1 MSNQFNYNL
10 NSINFFI
17 QENSGSITGVSTEFE
32 DYGDA
37 EGLPVQLGGQV
48 WLPQREESIHDF
60 SYTDTKFFNTFDSEL
75 TRFDTNLEL
84 EDWGADLNIT
94 ETLYP
99 FGTLSSANLAGLAES
114 FNVSISGLAI
124 LFRAIGN
131 LGISFTPK
139 YPGSGTATLSGD
151 GGIRRERDFIASGTL
166 FKFGTAGES
175 KSFDFVGS
183 GLKTLSGVAVERTAI
198 GRDEN
203 TILFDF
209 LDAAETAPVVVWG
222 VDDEVGGTITILG
235 ELTHPDIDYTPH
247 YGIEKNIGIGTTGI
261 QISGTTS
268 ALEAFSA
275 QTPED
280 TILFSFGSAAVEK
293 FGGDP
298 PENTQL
304 FSFSGEIEIP
314 LRTFAEQP
322 TGTLNVSGQ
331 ALEKQEFRYR
341 GRGPINVG
349 VPFSYTDTYDLGL
362 SGSLAETFIAQF
374 GSAIAATENKVIIGA
389 PGNDGSGSYYAG
401 SAYIYNHDG
410 TGITTVTSD
419 GGTDYFGHSVGASTS
434 VTLRDGVYS
443 PAFAVGAYQDQSQGR
458 VYVFDESGNQL
469 VVIDPNPNSFGEYFG
484 WSVAAGSERIVVGSP
499 RDDDNGTDSGSVSV
513 AAVSYNN
520 GSSSWEYTL
529 TKIVPSDGAA
539 GDNFGDAVA
548 VGDNKIVVGCR
559 NNRSNRGAVYV
570 YDLDGT
576 NEIKITASNEDV
588 NFRFGEAVAIG
599 SNKIAVGAP
608 GVHGNKGAI
617 YLYDL
622 DGNNE
627 KIIEASDQAVG
638 RYFGSKVAINGNQLA
653 VGADPAVY
661 GAVYIY
667 TLEGTKEFKI
677 THDTINERFGEAVE
691 FVGDD
696 LWVGARYTSDP
707 EFYTGKVHKY
717 TRNVLQAATEAFS
730 AQTPEDTI
738 LFNTSGE
745 AIKKATI
752 REVFSGILTFSG
764 AATNEQFTGDPPEET
779 ILFVANGD
787 AHTTRARDKVG
798 TGLASLSG
806 IASCR
811 EIANYGYY
819 GDDKDPGTSGL
830 LTISGSPLEDPD
842 TGVTYI
848 PHYGIESNIGVG
860 TTGIQIEPRTRFG
873 FNTGF
878 DADGNERGAR
888 YYSNVYPRNDVAEL
902 DGGSGT
908 GGFRLNDDKEL
919 TFCRALLPYKAS
931 GLGVFSGT
939 GNEAFCIVGYEGDA
953 GTTFFSGAAETREID
968 VFGFYG
974 DDADPGTTGLFT
986 ISTQTQGI
994 VFRRS
999 FAHLAEGSLFATGG
1013 NSDIQLTYGYQG
1025 EGQVSTLSGA
1035 AEAFGA
1041 DEVQNIVLY
1050 ETHGH
1055 GTESFVAQPTEDT
1068 AQFTYQGQ
1076 LESERTT
1083 KSYLGQVAFPAAI
1096 GGAAESIERNVVGTI
1111 LFSFDTGTTDS
1122 EVRKVDSSISVD
1134 RDDVAFNAFV
1144 KQTEDVARTI
1154 LFDITNSAETVLNT
1168 LKVYDGTGSTALS
1181 GAYSELK
1188 FTAAHVGLGGLAKH
1202 GVAVEKQVFGYVG
1215 EGSLNTL
1222 TGASESF
1229 ARESTTGTILY
1240 SATGSATTRV
1250 ESDFIYASAGT
1261 FLPTGAATE
1270 TRYVPLYP
1278 ASGTITISGEL
1289 THPEIQYIPAV
1300 TAGGLSTVSGAATV
1314 ANVIVPFASGR
1325 FFGIGSGDEAYARNT
1340 YVGIGSM
1347 SITDEGSTINDPFRI
1362 PRTFTIIV

>member
-32 DYGDA
+32 DYGDVQ
-37 EGLPVQLGGQV
+37 GLPVQSQGQV
-48 WLPQREESIHDF
+48 WLPEREESIHDF
-60 SYTDTKFFNTFDSEL
+60 SFNEVKFFNTFDSEL

-139 YPGSGTATLSGD
+139 YPGSGTLTLSGD
-151 GGIRRERDFIASGTL
+151 GDDSRSRDFIASGTL

-222 VDDEVGGTITILG
+222 VDDELGGTITILG

-280 TILFSFGSAAVEK
+280 TILFSFGSAAIEK

-304 FSFSGEIEIP
+304 FSFSGEIETP

-322 TGTLNVSGQ
+322 TGTINVSGQ
-331 ALEKQEFRYR
+331 VIERREFDF
-341 GRGPINVG
+341 V
-349 VPFSYTDTYDLGL
+349 
-362 SGSLAETFIAQF
+362 
-374 GSAIAATENKVIIGA
+374 
-389 PGNDGSGSYYAG
+389 GSGSFTLSD
-401 SAYIYNHDG
+401 SA
-410 TGITTVTSD
+410 
-419 GGTDYFGHSVGASTS
+419 
-434 VTLRDGVYS
+434 LE
-443 PAFAVGAYQDQSQGR
+443 AY
-458 VYVFDESGNQL
+458 
-469 VVIDPNPNSFGEYFG
+469 
-484 WSVAAGSERIVVGSP
+484 
-499 RDDDNGTDSGSVSV
+499 
-513 AAVSYNN
+513 
-520 GSSSWEYTL
+520 
-529 TKIVPSDGAA
+529 
-539 GDNFGDAVA
+539 
-548 VGDNKIVVGCR
+548 
-559 NNRSNRGAVYV
+559 
-570 YDLDGT
+570 
-576 NEIKITASNEDV
+576 
-588 NFRFGEAVAIG
+588 
-599 SNKIAVGAP
+599 
-608 GVHGNKGAI
+608 
-617 YLYDL
+617 
-622 DGNNE
+622 
-627 KIIEASDQAVG
+627 
-638 RYFGSKVAINGNQLA
+638 
-653 VGADPAVY
+653 
-661 GAVYIY
+661 
-667 TLEGTKEFKI
+667 
-677 THDTINERFGEAVE
+677 
-691 FVGDD
+691 
-696 LWVGARYTSDP
+696 
-707 EFYTGKVHKY
+707 
-717 TRNVLQAATEAFS
+717 S

-738 LFNTSGE
+738 LFGASGT
-745 AIKKATI
+745 AIQKATI
-752 REVFSGILTFSG
+752 REVFFGVLTFSG

-819 GDDKDPGTSGL
+819 GDDEDPGTSGL

-902 DGGSGT
+902 DGGSGS

-953 GTTFFSGAAETREID
+953 GTTFFSGAAETRQID

-1041 DEVQNIVLY
+1041 DEVQNVVLY

-1076 LESERTT
+1076 LESERKT
-1083 KSYLGQVAFPAAI
+1083 KSYLGQVAFPTTI

-1202 GVAVEKQVFGYVG
+1202 GVAVKKQVFGYVG

>member
-17 QENSGSITGVSTEFE
+17 QESSGSITGVTTSYE

-37 EGLPVQLGGQV
+37 EGLPVQSGGQV

-131 LGISFTPK
+131 LGIKFTPK
-139 YPGSGTATLSGD
+139 YPGSGSATLSGD
-151 GGIRRERDFIASGTL
+151 GDDSRSRPYIASGTL

-222 VDDEVGGTITILG
+222 VDDELGGTITILG

-280 TILFSFGSAAVEK
+280 TILFSFGSAAIEK

-304 FSFSGEIEIP
+304 FSFSGEIETP

-331 ALEKQEFRYR
+331 IIERR
-341 GRGPINVG
+341 GFDFV
-349 VPFSYTDTYDLGL
+349 
-362 SGSLAETFIAQF
+362 
-374 GSAIAATENKVIIGA
+374 
-389 PGNDGSGSYYAG
+389 GSGSFTLSD
-401 SAYIYNHDG
+401 SA
-410 TGITTVTSD
+410 
-419 GGTDYFGHSVGASTS
+419 
-434 VTLRDGVYS
+434 LE
-443 PAFAVGAYQDQSQGR
+443 AY
-458 VYVFDESGNQL
+458 
-469 VVIDPNPNSFGEYFG
+469 
-484 WSVAAGSERIVVGSP
+484 
-499 RDDDNGTDSGSVSV
+499 
-513 AAVSYNN
+513 
-520 GSSSWEYTL
+520 
-529 TKIVPSDGAA
+529 
-539 GDNFGDAVA
+539 
-548 VGDNKIVVGCR
+548 
-559 NNRSNRGAVYV
+559 
-570 YDLDGT
+570 
-576 NEIKITASNEDV
+576 
-588 NFRFGEAVAIG
+588 
-599 SNKIAVGAP
+599 
-608 GVHGNKGAI
+608 
-617 YLYDL
+617 
-622 DGNNE
+622 
-627 KIIEASDQAVG
+627 
-638 RYFGSKVAINGNQLA
+638 
-653 VGADPAVY
+653 
-661 GAVYIY
+661 
-667 TLEGTKEFKI
+667 
-677 THDTINERFGEAVE
+677 
-691 FVGDD
+691 
-696 LWVGARYTSDP
+696 
-707 EFYTGKVHKY
+707 
-717 TRNVLQAATEAFS
+717 S

-738 LFNTSGE
+738 LFGASGN
-745 AIKKATI
+745 AIQKATI

-902 DGGSGT
+902 DGGSGS

-953 GTTFFSGAAETREID
+953 GTTFFSGAAETRQID

-1041 DEVQNIVLY
+1041 DEVQNVVLY

-1076 LESERTT
+1076 LESERKT

-1144 KQTEDVARTI
+1144 KQTEDVSRTV

-1168 LKVYDGTGSTALS
+1168 LKVYDGAGSTALS

-1202 GVAVEKQVFGYVG
+1202 GVAVKKQVFGYVG